1 MITFIDFDIYGRTDE
16 RGNPLILRG
25 NEAIKNAIITYL
37 LSKRGDYIRRPA
49 FGGILDQIEFKV
61 KNNDNLNAYSTELA
75 QDITRHFGAYVNV
88 LGVTINPDYAIR
100 AIEVSLTI
108 EYINTDAPEVETF
121 YVYRKG
127 LKYVDEINFIEVPF
141 IGMALVNFIL
151 SEIPNQPSAPLV
163 YNSAIKSFTWN
174 NYKFPSLTTESD
186 EYLYIVG
193 ILNT

>member
-37 LSKRGDYIRRPA
+37 LSKRGDYIRRPT
-49 FGGILDQIEFKV
+49 FGGILESIEFKA
-61 KNNDNLNAYSTELA
+61 KNSDNLNSYSNELA
-75 QDITRHFGAYVNV
+75 QNITQQFGAYVNV
-88 LGVTINPDYAIR
+88 LEVSINPDYGIR

-127 LKYVDEINFIEVPF
+127 LKYIEEINYIEVPF
-141 IGMALVNFIL
+141 IGMNLVNFIL
-151 SEIPNQPSAPLV
+151 SEIPTQPSAPLI
-163 YNSAIKSFTWN
+163 YNSAVGSFTWN
-174 NYKFPSLTTESD
+174 SYKFPELTTESD
-186 EYLYIVG
+186 EYTYILG
-193 ILNT
+193 ILNG